1 MFETDIK
8 NLASV
13 IVAEALKEGTPF
25 QDRLEALKIL
35 NTYYG
40 LTLKNK
46 APDDAGQAPMGPSFL
61 DFSEAVAGG
70 SPRDSGAEEKPNGGS
85 KTIVRT
91 GARRRGTSGLQHSSG
106 DI

>member
-46 APDDAGQAPMGPSFL
+46 APDDAGQVPMGPSFL
-61 DFSEAVAGG
+61 DFSEAVAGD
-70 SPRDSGAEEKPNGGS
+70 SPRDRGAEEKPNGGS
-85 KTIVRT
+85 KAVRV
-91 GARRRGTSGLQHSSG
+91 GSGRRPRAAG
-106 DI
+106 